1 MHIFFGG
8 IWAMGFNTRCF
19 PSGDVNNVKCD
30 LSNCPMI
37 SGGAI
42 KVSRDSMYF
51 SRTSSGTF

>member
-1 MHIFFGG
+1 MHIFFGV

-42 KVSRDSMYF
+42 KVSRDDVF
-51 SRTSSGTF
+51 F